1 MKAAEELLS
10 YEACVQNKVVIMS
23 AFFLPSADMKVLL

>member
-10 YEACVQNKVVIMS
+10 YEACVQNKAVIMLV
-23 AFFLPSADMKVLL
+23 FFLPAVDMKVLL